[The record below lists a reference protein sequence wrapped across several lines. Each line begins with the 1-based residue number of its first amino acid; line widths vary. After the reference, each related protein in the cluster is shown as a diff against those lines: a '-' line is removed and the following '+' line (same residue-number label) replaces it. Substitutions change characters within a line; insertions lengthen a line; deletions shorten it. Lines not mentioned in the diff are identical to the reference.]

1 MNKLAVLL
9 RMLTAEKIDI
19 LGIQETHYPGDIM
32 ANFNE
37 YKMFCSGTTSNSWSG
52 IAFLINKRMQKY
64 VMKFVPI
71 SERCGLLYL
80 HTNFKP
86 TIIVNFYVPPKRSER
101 LAFVDIMINIIHS
114 LPERYNII
122 ILGDLNMDIGREAE
136 YMYRNVT
143 GHATLVQS
151 NSEYSK
157 KLLDF
162 CCNKDFKIENTFF
175 SHRDRNTYTFERAQQ
190 QSQIDFFISN
200 IHRWFVDVKALTN
213 MNLSDHRLLRAII
226 IVKNLWG
233 YHNGNRQISISSSA
247 TPPCNEITRKLS
259 KIRTLDDERHFD
271 EILSGK
277 EASYN
282 TIRLAS
288 VEKSWNLFK
297 DALVDTYRVLPDVS
311 LIHRKEW
318 MANDTLEKINQLRTA
333 CSSNKDLWKMIQRLL
348 RRDRRVYS
356 AKKAFDIDKDVREN
370 RLHDAYKKLKYFCKP
385 NGFQKVPSIVL
396 NDGKIIIDQDE
407 QMALW
412 LDYYITVFDGR
423 KVTRATN
430 VNIIMAPPQSGFTLV
445 EIMNVIK
452 KLRNNKAP
460 GLDNITAE
468 HLKIAPRTTSSFLL
482 ALFNKIWENGSTP
495 TEWNKSLICNFPKT
509 ANPLKFTDYRA
520 CALTSCVAK
529 IFMVLMKNKIV
540 HSTPNLFSK
549 YICAYRPNKNI
560 LEPILSLKIIMQKC
574 YRYKI
579 PSFYTFI
586 DFSRAFD
593 NVNHEALWETLVECG
608 IETQIIRILKYHY
621 SNLFACFKI
630 NNKTSPFFRIK
641 KGVKQGCTLSPLLFN
656 IIINKIIKEVLGAA
670 DLVDIG
676 SNEKIFFVN
685 RIISYADDIVVISKS
700 IEETKNLLYLIET
713 VSYRA
718 GLRINFNKTVILPS
732 PNAPSIQD
740 FTVGTNTVKIVENI
754 KYLGVILDNKGSCKD
769 EMKMRIQ
776 KARGAFYRY
785 MKIWKASE
793 ISVFTRLRIF
803 NSLIVPIALY
813 GGDIWEAKKTEI
825 RRLQSF
831 INNCLRTIHGIFYP
845 RVISNSNLWRKS
857 THTPVN
863 ITLRKRRIQLLG
875 HVIRNSDNSL
885 VHDAITWLY
894 SYKGKQYTKYKSLWY
909 YKTIKDIM
917 DLNVNMKQFIRLN
930 NNKRSIKKLFRIKK
944 SYLQ

>member
-1 MNKLAVLL
+1 
-9 RMLTAEKIDI
+9 
-19 LGIQETHYPGDIM
+19 
-32 ANFNE
+32 
-37 YKMFCSGTTSNSWSG
+37 
-52 IAFLINKRMQKY
+52 
-64 VMKFVPI
+64 
-71 SERCGLLYL
+71 
-80 HTNFKP
+80 
-86 TIIVNFYVPPKRSER
+86 
-101 LAFVDIMINIIHS
+101 
-114 LPERYNII
+114 
-122 ILGDLNMDIGREAE
+122 MDIGREAE
-136 YMYRNVT
+136 YMNRNVT

-175 SHRDRNTYTFERAQQ
+175 SHDRNTYTFVRAQQ

-213 MNLSDHRLLRAII
+213 MNLSHHRLLRAII

-233 YHNGNRQISISSSA
+233 IITEIDNLLLDLA
-247 TPPCNEITRKLS
+247 LLPCVI
-259 KIRTLDDERHFD
+259 F
-271 EILSGK
+271 
-277 EASYN
+277 
-282 TIRLAS
+282 
-288 VEKSWNLFK
+288 
-297 DALVDTYRVLPDVS
+297 
-311 LIHRKEW
+311 
-318 MANDTLEKINQLRTA
+318 
-333 CSSNKDLWKMIQRLL
+333 QR
-348 RRDRRVYS
+348 
-356 AKKAFDIDKDVREN
+356 
-370 RLHDAYKKLKYFCKP
+370 
-385 NGFQKVPSIVL
+385 VPSIVL

-423 KVTRATN
+423 KVTRATS
-430 VNIIMAPPQSGFTLV
+430 VNINMASPQSGFTV
-445 EIMNVIK
+445 MEIMNVIK

-509 ANPLKFTDYRA
+509 ANPLKFTYYRA
-520 CALTSCVAK
+520 CALTSCVSK
-529 IFMVLMKNKIV
+529 IFMVLLKNKIV

-574 YRYKI
+574 YKYKI

-593 NVNHEALWETLVECG
+593 NVNHEALWETLVE
-608 IETQIIRILKYHY
+608 Y
-621 SNLFACFKI
+621 
-630 NNKTSPFFRIK
+630 
-641 KGVKQGCTLSPLLFN
+641 GCTLSPLLFN

-676 SNEKIFFVN
+676 SVEKIFFVN

-713 VSYRA
+713 VSYRV

-740 FTVGTNTVKIVENI
+740 FTVGGNTVKIVENI

-769 EMKMRIQ
+769 EMEMRIL

-803 NSLIVPIALY
+803 NSLIVPITLY
-813 GGDIWEAKKTEI
+813 GGDIWEANKTEI
-825 RRLQSF
+825 RRLQFF

-845 RVISNSNLWRKS
+845 RVISNLNLWRKS

-863 ITLRKRRIQLLG
+863 ITLKKRRIQLLG
-875 HVIRNSDNSL
+875 HVIRNSDNNL

-894 SYKGKQYTKYKSLWY
+894 SYKGKQYTKYKTLWY

-917 DLNVNMKQFIRLN
+917 DLNVNMKQFIKLN